1 MLINL
6 REGELGEKFL
16 RNDWECKESNQG
28 TEKIQQIGAAS
39 SWQVQHQ
46 EAVSGFGVVIYSGT
60 HNY

>member
-1 MLINL
+1 MSINL

-28 TEKIQQIGAAS
+28 TEKTQQTGVAS

-60 HNY
+60 RNY

>member
-1 MLINL
+1 MWINL

-16 RNDWECKESNQG
+16 GNNWECKESNQG
-28 TEKIQQIGAAS
+28 TEKTQQIGVAS

-60 HNY
+60 RNY